1 MQLQLA
7 RILYLQFK
15 FVDADTT
22 FIDSSF
28 LLKNTKHINVTS
40 VKHATKIHIVMPI
53 KCINCVRHINKE
65 KPNCQSHG
73 NENIHSQSSYLPS
86 QEQQKPVG
94 SSQTSEAINI
104 PIQDPVANGSV

>member
-7 RILYLQFK
+7 RILYLQFR

-28 LLKNTKHINVTS
+28 LLKNTKDINVAS
-40 VKHATKIHIVMPI
+40 VKHAAKIQLVMLI
-53 KCINCVRHINKE
+53 KCIDCARHVKKE
-65 KPNCQSHG
+65 KLNCQSHG
-73 NENIHSQSSYLPS
+73 NGNIHSKSSYLPS

-104 PIQDPVANGSV
+104 PIQDLVANG